1 MLDALKRLLEGGG
14 AAPAPA
20 PSATGD
26 DRDHRLRVATAALLY
41 EVVRADGA
49 VADSER
55 TVMNAAVRS
64 TFDLTPEDEA
74 ELVRLGEEA
83 SSRSVSLYE
92 FTRVLRE
99 SASADE
105 RRRVV
110 ELLWLVA
117 FADTRK
123 DALEEHM
130 IRKIAGLLDVAQPD
144 FIAAKQR
151 ARAAQDAPRG

>member
-1 MLDALKRLLEGGG
+1 MFDALKRLLEGGT
-14 AAPAPA
+14 APAEAPPA
-20 PSATGD
+20 SPD
-26 DRDHRLRVATAALLY
+26 DRDHRLRVATAALLF
-41 EVVRADGA
+41 EVVRADGT

-55 TVMNAAVRS
+55 TVMQAAVRS

-92 FTRVLRE
+92 FTQVLRE
-99 SASADE
+99 AASPDE

-123 DALEEHM
+123 DPVEEHM
-130 IRKIAGLLDVAQPD
+130 IRRIAGLLGVAQPD
-144 FIAAKQR
+144 FIAARQR
-151 ARAAQDAPRG
+151 ARAARDAARG